1 MNLSFNEKVMLG
13 VRIIYIYIVQPPL
26 FSLKHHPRAL
36 RTRHSL
42 NESNVLLQ
50 HTLLA
55 KFYTEN
61 IFKALH
67 ISSVHLL
74 ALIPAVAKPTRITP
88 VQVRE
93 STSVGSNMLQ
103 TVQSL
108 GLSGNIPI
116 NHRMQDQTRYPARR
130 RVQRYKCHHILHH
143 RQIYYMS
150 I

>member
-1 MNLSFNEKVMLG
+1 MNLSFDRKVMLG
-13 VRIIYIYIVQPPL
+13 VRVIYIYYSHLYFP
-26 FSLKHHPRAL
+26 FKHHPRAL

-55 KFYTEN
+55 KIFFTES

-74 ALIPAVAKPTRITP
+74 ALIPAVAEPTRITP

-93 STSVGSNMLQ
+93 STSVGSNVLQ
-103 TVQSL
+103 TV
-108 GLSGNIPI
+108 
-116 NHRMQDQTRYPARR
+116 
-130 RVQRYKCHHILHH
+130 
-143 RQIYYMS
+143 
-150 I
+150 